1 MPALELG
8 WIDGTYAI
16 CRLDPAADVPAWAE
30 RRDGRLVSVTRTA
43 LELSIV
49 VEARHAP
56 ADATAS
62 RGWRA
67 MAVEGTLD
75 FGLTGILA
83 RLTTAL
89 AEARVPVFAISTY
102 DTDVLLVQVS
112 DAEAAVEA
120 LATVADV
127 TRLRA
132 SSP

>member
-1 MPALELG
+1 M
-8 WIDGTYAI
+8 
-16 CRLDPAADVPAWAE
+16 
-30 RRDGRLVSVTRTA
+30 
-43 LELSIV
+43 
-49 VEARHAP
+49 
-56 ADATAS
+56 
-62 RGWRA
+62 
-67 MAVEGTLD
+67 EGTLD